1 MVGMN
6 RDVVDQEPFVG
17 HGEDDDPHDG
27 SMAFG
32 DGDLAVADDLG
43 VVASVIG
50 PGSIPMRST

>member
-1 MVGMN
+1 
-6 RDVVDQEPFVG
+6 
-17 HGEDDDPHDG
+17 
-27 SMAFG
+27 MAFG